1 MAREHSANPPGLPV
15 SAQGLGYAGL
25 VPQILLAAVVVA
37 GPPRF
42 SAAAAAVALAYAGT
56 ILSFIGGAWWGLA
69 ARSQSPVPWSL
80 WVAAVIPSLIAFA
93 VLGGWHAGLPTR
105 AALIAIGVALIG
117 TLGVDQR
124 FAARHVALPGWLRLR
139 IPLSCGLGGLT
150 TLIAILS

>member
-1 MAREHSANPPGLPV
+1 MAREHSADPPALPV
-15 SAQGLGYAGL
+15 SAQWLGYAGL
-25 VPQILLAAVVVA
+25 VPQFLLAAVVVA

-69 ARSQSPVPWSL
+69 ARSQSPIPLSM

-93 VLGGWHAGLPTR
+93 VLGGWATGLPTR
-105 AALIAIGVALIG
+105 AALIAIGVALIS
-117 TLGVDQR
+117 TLGVDQW
-124 FAARHVALPGWLRLR
+124 FAARQVALPGWLRLR

-150 TLIAILS
+150 TLIAMLS

>member
-1 MAREHSANPPGLPV
+1 MAREHPTDPLGLPV
-15 SAQGLGYAGL
+15 FARWLGYAGL

-42 SAAAAAVALAYAGT
+42 SAAAAAIALAYAGT

-69 ARSQSPVPWSL
+69 ARSQSPTPWSM

-93 VLGGWHAGLPTR
+93 VLGGWATGLATR
-105 AALIAIGVALIG
+105 AALIANGVALIG

-150 TLIAILS
+150 TLIAIL

>member
-1 MAREHSANPPGLPV
+1 MAREQSADAPGLPV
-15 SAQGLGYAGL
+15 SAQWLGYAGL

-37 GPPRF
+37 GPLRF
-42 SAAAAAVALAYAGT
+42 SVAAAAVALAYAGT

-93 VLGGWHAGLPTR
+93 VLAGWTIGLASRTT
-105 AALIAIGVALIG
+105 LIAMGVALIG
-117 TLGVDQR
+117 TLGVDR
-124 FAARHVALPGWLRLR
+124 HLAARHVASPGWLRLR

>member
-1 MAREHSANPPGLPV
+1 LAREHSADPPGLPV
-15 SAQGLGYAGL
+15 SAQWLGYAGL

-93 VLGGWHAGLPTR
+93 VLGGWTTGLPTR

-124 FAARHVALPGWLRLR
+124 FAVRHVALPGWLRLR